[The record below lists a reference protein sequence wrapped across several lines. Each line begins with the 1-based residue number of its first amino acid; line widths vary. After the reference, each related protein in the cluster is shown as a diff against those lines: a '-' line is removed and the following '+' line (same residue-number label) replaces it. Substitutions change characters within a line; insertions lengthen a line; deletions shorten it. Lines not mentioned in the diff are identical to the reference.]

1 MRLYLHYSTEE
12 SDRRGRN
19 AKAGMYPGR
28 IVVNSEAVLL
38 TFRGFPHDSQSVLT
52 AVYQL
57 ALVSIKLR
65 PNIGAWRG
73 KAGLELSIA
82 PFTYADCWKWGFLY
96 DPQFALP
103 HDCSL
108 AHLVGRA

>member
-1 MRLYLHYSTEE
+1 MKRLL
-12 SDRRGRN
+12 
-19 AKAGMYPGR
+19 A
-28 IVVNSEAVLL
+28 
-38 TFRGFPHDSQSVLT
+38 FRGFPHNSQRVLT
-52 AVYQL
+52 AVCQI
-57 ALVSIKLR
+57 ALVSIELR

-82 PFTYADCWKWGFLY
+82 PFTYADGWKWGFLN

>member
-1 MRLYLHYSTEE
+1 MKRLF
-12 SDRRGRN
+12 
-19 AKAGMYPGR
+19 A
-28 IVVNSEAVLL
+28 
-38 TFRGFPHDSQSVLT
+38 FCGFPHDPQRVLT
-52 AVYQL
+52 AVHQL
-57 ALVSIKLR
+57 ALVSIELR

-82 PFTYADCWKWGFLY
+82 PFTYADGWKWGFLY

>member
-1 MRLYLHYSTEE
+1 M
-12 SDRRGRN
+12 
-19 AKAGMYPGR
+19 AG
-28 IVVNSEAVLL
+28 I
-38 TFRGFPHDSQSVLT
+38 
-52 AVYQL
+52 L
-57 ALVSIKLR
+57 ALARVGIKLR